1 MCISI
6 ISHTTTNHQ
15 EEEPPVRVVLSLSL
29 YSSTPPNSL
38 YINAPC
44 YEWKAIDE
52 GRSWRRRRR
61 RMVADRP
68 RGKGKRTAKFKS
80 NFDVEG
86 GREDT
91 EKVGTNRRIVTQSRL

>member
-1 MCISI
+1 MYISI

-15 EEEPPVRVVLSLSL
+15 EEPPVRVVLSLSL

-52 GRSWRRRRR
+52 GRSWRRRR
-61 RMVADRP
+61 MVADRP
-68 RGKGKRTAKFKS
+68 RGKGRRTAKFKS

-91 EKVGTNRRIVTQSRL
+91 EKVGTNRWIVTQSRL